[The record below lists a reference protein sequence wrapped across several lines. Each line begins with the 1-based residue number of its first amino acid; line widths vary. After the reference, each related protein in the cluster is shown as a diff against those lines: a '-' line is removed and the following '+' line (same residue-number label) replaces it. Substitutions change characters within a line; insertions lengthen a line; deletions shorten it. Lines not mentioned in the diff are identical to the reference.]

1 MFYTIK
7 NKQMNQITKQFLLIS
22 LVNLLLSYDTHCQT
36 LSKIYDANWSIS
48 ANAYNYIKKDK
59 NILAEYALPFNQNAS
74 ILFGLGVFTPGDYS
88 HRFSLFEEDYYNYT
102 LKNIAI
108 KPYLGVKFWYDLPFC
123 SAYYM
128 LMYDY
133 FNIPDFAYHEVS
145 ATMGYNLI
153 LFEPLF
159 IDLGLGFGVRIFE
172 SKNIVVYDDFPFTYF
187 FKPVV
192 GVGFYFH

>member
-1 MFYTIK
+1 MKQIIK
-7 NKQMNQITKQFLLIS
+7 LFLIIAIVS
-22 LVNLLLSYDTHCQT
+22 FSWSNNVFGQS

-48 ANAYNYIKKDK
+48 ANGYNYIKKDK

-88 HRFSLFEEDYYNYT
+88 LRFSLFDEDYHNYT
-102 LKNIAI
+102 IKNIAI
-108 KPYLGVKFWYDLPFC
+108 KPYLGVKFWYDLPFS

-128 LMYDY
+128 FMYDY
-133 FNIPDFAYHEVS
+133 FSIPDFAYHEVS